1 VAASAT
7 VYVLSHFGGSI
18 TTPAG
23 PGLSPGLAQQAIP
36 FMSNGRI

>member
-7 VYVLSHFGGSI
+7 VYVLSHFGGS